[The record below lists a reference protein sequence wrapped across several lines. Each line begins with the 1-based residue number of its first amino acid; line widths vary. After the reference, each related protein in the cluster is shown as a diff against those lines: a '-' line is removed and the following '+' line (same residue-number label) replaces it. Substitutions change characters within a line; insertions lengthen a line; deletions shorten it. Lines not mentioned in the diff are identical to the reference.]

1 MDFLDFLIR
10 LFTEHGYLAVFVVL
24 LASGFGIPFPE
35 DVSLVAGGVIAGL
48 GYANV
53 HVMVF
58 VGLAGVLVG
67 DTVMFLT
74 GRIFGQR
81 ALKWRWVAWL
91 LTPRRYAK
99 VQHKFARYGNRMMFF
114 ARFLPGLRTAVYITA
129 GMSRRVSFTQFILFD
144 GLAAVLSVPL
154 WVYLG
159 FYGAENHQWL
169 VAWVKRG
176 ESVVLVGVVLVIGLI
191 GGFWWRR
198 RGRARERLR
207 TFRAHRAARRDHSRG
222 PPR

>member
-10 LFTEHGYLAVFVVL
+10 LFTEHGYIAVFVVL
-24 LASGFGIPFPE
+24 LLSGFGIPLPE
-35 DVSLVAGGVIAGL
+35 DISLVAGGVIAGL

-53 HVMVF
+53 HVMVV

-67 DTVMFLT
+67 DIIMFLT
-74 GRIFGQR
+74 GRHFGAR
-81 ALKWRWVAWL
+81 ALRLRWVSCV

-129 GMSRRVSFTQFILFD
+129 GMSHRVSFTRFILFD
-144 GLAAVLSVPL
+144 GLAAVLSVPF

-159 FYGAENHQWL
+159 YFGAENHQWL

-176 ESVVLVGVVLVIGLI
+176 ESVVLVGAALLIALI
-191 GGFWWRR
+191 GWFWWRR
-198 RGRARERLR
+198 RGRARARLR
-207 TFRAHRAARRDHSRG
+207 AFRVHRAARHAQTHE
-222 PPR
+222 PPG